1 MKFRGGGATRKT
13 GSCCGLLIRHS
24 GSYPESIN
32 VDRNR
37 LRLGDRSDECGQ
49 ITHSFR
55 HPEVESGSINEHKTL
70 VMQNLFH
77 HPDKILKQV
86 QNDSADKSFVLSTI
100 KQNILRHEEM
110 TDKSNRK
117 AAFTMAEVLITLG
130 IIGIV
135 AAMTLPALIQKHQK
149 NLAVNQLKVAYSK
162 LSNAIL
168 MAEADYG
175 EAKYWTYFDDSLSV
189 SDNSWNWANRYLVPY
204 LKNLNVYRDSKLHGC
219 KNITY
224 KKIDG
229 STMECTSVVGFCSV
243 CGSAGGNNMT
253 QIHLADG
260 TIIIPLVRKTG
271 NEEYGY
277 NTSQVE
283 IDIDTNGYK
292 GPNTWGKDVFRLQMN
307 QYTNYRLWGGSAYTH
322 TRSVMLRQCINESVY
337 GCAGVIMADGWEI
350 KDDYPW

>member
-1 MKFRGGGATRKT
+1 MAKMQTMIEFQGGGATCKT
-13 GSCCGLLIRHS
+13 APAR
-24 GSYPESIN
+24 
-32 VDRNR
+32 
-37 LRLGDRSDECGQ
+37 
-49 ITHSFR
+49 
-55 HPEVESGSINEHKTL
+55 TL
-70 VMQNLFH
+70 S
-77 HPDKILKQV
+77 KIK
-86 QNDSADKSFVLSTI
+86 
-100 KQNILRHEEM
+100 
-110 TDKSNRK
+110 
-117 AAFTMAEVLITLG
+117 AFTMAEVLITLG

-135 AAMTLPALIQKHQK
+135 AAMTLPSLIQKHQK

-162 LSNAIL
+162 LYNAIL
-168 MAEADYG
+168 MAESDYG
-175 EAKYWTYFDDSLSV
+175 ETKYWTYFDDSLSV

-243 CGSAGGNNMT
+243 CGSAQGNNMT

-271 NEEYGY
+271 NEENGY

-292 GPNTWGKDVFRLQMN
+292 GPNTWGKDIFRFVMGN
-307 QYTNYRLWGGSAYTH
+307 TTSYRLLGASADNH